1 MMVFQHAYVV
11 VSYCNLIIHTDQ
23 KDIADSRMLVIV
35 QRRTNVA
42 THLLQIVKPNS
53 IFDTSVNG
61 EVVES
66 LADVGRMRLVM
77 ICDLFVPSGKAPHEA
92 H

>member
-23 KDIADSRMLVIV
+23 KDIADARMLVIV
-35 QRRTNVA
+35 QRCTNVA

-66 LADVGRMRLVM
+66 LAYIGSVRLIM
-77 ICDLFVPSGKAPHEA
+77 IRDSLISS
-92 H
+92 